1 MIKNGHPVTLYRE
14 SGITPPEGEDWDSE
28 YDGHRFDELSLED
41 QAAVKK
47 WFFDNFESASTYG
60 TKAPSSYGLK
70 HMAECIVSTGY
81 VSNDQMKDALLSWGF
96 KPKNPHE
103 CNWTF
108 KIKFRR
114 NAIKRY

>member
-14 SGITPPEGEDWDSE
+14 SGIVPPEGKGWDDE
-28 YDGHRFDELSLED
+28 YDGRRFSELSLEN
-41 QAAVKK
+41 QILIKK
-47 WFFDNFESASTYG
+47 WFFDNFEPAKTYK

-70 HMAECIVSTGY
+70 HMAERAISTGY

-96 KPKNPHE
+96 RPQNSHA

-114 NAIKRY
+114 